1 MAAPSAQAQ
10 DPVDIRVTDANT
22 VTTAQ
27 QTDVLIAGG
36 GGTGLAAALAAASD
50 PTLQITVVEK
60 AERCGGNTARST
72 GMIPAAETRLQA
84 AADVEDSIGEM
95 VDDILSKNDHTADP
109 ARVRY
114 LCEQS
119 APLIHWLV
127 DDWDVDLHIVDDFK
141 YPKHSRFR
149 MHAPPGRNGENLIAQ
164 LLERVEATEQITL
177 HTETALAGL
186 VVDDGAV
193 VGAETTGGM
202 DAQFDVGAAV
212 VLATDG
218 FAGNTAMIAEHC
230 PEIADAY
237 YYGSPGNTGDGIRL
251 GAALGAGTATM
262 DAYQAHASV
271 AVDTELLTTY
281 AIIMTGG
288 VVLNEDG
295 ERFADETKGYSRFA
309 VDILGQPGGVGYEI
323 FDTTIMDDLTGE
335 FEDFDIAVEAG
346 TFTRADS
353 VEELATA
360 LGCAPAAAAETVQAY
375 NAAAAADTTDPVG
388 RADGRKPLEAP
399 FYGHRVTG
407 SLFHTQGGLTV
418 DEHARVLRE
427 DGEPIPGLYAGGG
440 VAGGISGHG
449 PGGYLSGNGLL
460 TALGYGRLAGLHIAG
475 A

>member
-360 LGCAPAAAAETVQAY
+360 LRCCPAAAAETRQADHS
-375 NAAAAADTTDPVG
+375 AAAAETTDPLG
-388 RADGRKPLEAP
+388 RADGRQPMGAPL
-399 FYGHRVTG
+399 YGPQVTR
-407 SLFHTQGGLTV
+407 L
-418 DEHARVLRE
+418 
-427 DGEPIPGLYAGGG
+427 LYT
-440 VAGGISGHG
+440 SR
-449 PGGYLSGNGLL
+449 P
-460 TALGYGRLAGLHIAG
+460 AG
-475 A
+475 APTPRGSR

>member
-1 MAAPSAQAQ
+1 
-10 DPVDIRVTDANT
+10 V
-22 VTTAQ
+22 
-27 QTDVLIAGG
+27 
-36 GGTGLAAALAAASD
+36 
-50 PTLQITVVEK
+50 QITVIEK
-60 AERCGGNTARST
+60 ADRCGGNTARST

-84 AADVEDSIGEM
+84 AADVEDSVDAM
-95 VDDILSKNDHTADP
+95 VEDILAKNDHSADP
-109 ARVRY
+109 DRVRY

-119 APLIHWLV
+119 APLVHWLI
-127 DDWDVDLHIVDDFK
+127 DEWAIDLHIVDDFK

-149 MHAPPGRNGENLIAQ
+149 MHAPPGRNGENLITQ
-164 LLERVEATEQITL
+164 LLERIEASDQITL
-177 HTETALAGL
+177 YTQTALAGL

-193 VGAETTGGM
+193 VGAETSGAL
-202 DAQFDVGAAV
+202 DVRFDVDRAV

-251 GAALGAGTATM
+251 GAELGAGTATM

-288 VVLNEDG
+288 VVLNEAG

-309 VDILGQPGGVGYEI
+309 VDILEQPGGVGYEI
-323 FDTTIMDDLTGE
+323 FDASIMADLTGE

-346 TFTRADS
+346 TFTQADT

-360 LGCAPAAAAETVQAY
+360 IGCNPTAASETVRAY
-375 NAAAAADTTDPVG
+375 NAAAAADTDDPVG
-388 RADGRKPLEAP
+388 RTDGRKPLEPP

-427 DGEPIPGLYAGGG
+427 DGTPIPGLYAGGG
-440 VAGGISGHG
+440 VASGISGHG

-475 A
+475 VSQA